1 MAASTRPLL
10 RSSRHNAGLELPAT
24 VVQNNTLPKVPL
36 RCGKRPHD
44 LPDEPKPA
52 KKPRLSAEGIEHP
65 TLTIRH
71 RATKVIFAAATN
83 TQGVATPSPAT
94 SAEQPISN
102 GIGIAITT
110 HNSTY
115 VVPSGKSTSTV
126 QNKDLKRSL
135 RSHDGGLRSKSELA
149 LYFPNYDELIS
160 GEASEPGEFTQLA
173 NSIRW
178 PH

>member
-10 RSSRHNAGLELPAT
+10 RSSRHNAGFELPAT
-24 VVQNNTLPKVPL
+24 VIQNNTLPKVPL

-44 LPDEPKPA
+44 LPAESKPA
-52 KKPRLSAEGIEHP
+52 KKPKLSAEGIEHP

-71 RATKVIFAAATN
+71 RATKVIFAVATN
-83 TQGVATPSPAT
+83 SQGVATPSPAT
-94 SAEQPISN
+94 SAAQPISN
-102 GIGIAITT
+102 GIAITT
-110 HNSTY
+110 HNSTN
-115 VVPSGKSTSTV
+115 VVPSGKPTITV
-126 QNKDLKRSL
+126 QNKDSKRSL

-160 GEASEPGEFTQLA
+160 GEASEPGKITQLA